1 MTSLQSATRVVDLLR
16 VKKESVA
23 VAESLTGG
31 GVGAA
36 FTAVP
41 GASDVFLGGVIAYS
55 PAAKELLL
63 KVKRDVIAQ
72 YGVVSEEV
80 AVAMAN
86 GIREILGSTW
96 GISTTGV
103 AGPGDSDGVAAGT
116 VWIAISGPINQ
127 STQLEV
133 EGEREMVRNAS
144 VSSAISTF
152 ERILGTLKT
161 A

>member
-1 MTSLQSATRVVDLLR
+1 MTTFQSARAVVELLKA
-16 VKKESVA
+16 KKQSVA

-36 FTAVP
+36 LTAVG

-55 PAAKELLL
+55 PAVKESLLRI
-63 KVKRDVIAQ
+63 KKETIATF
-72 YGVVSEEV
+72 GVVSEEV
-80 AVAMAN
+80 AVAMAD
-86 GIREILGSTW
+86 GIRELLGSTW

-103 AGPGDSDGVAAGT
+103 AGPGDADGVAAGT

-127 STQLEV
+127 TTQLEV
-133 EGEREMVRNAS
+133 EGEREVVRNAS

-152 ERILGTLKT
+152 ERILGTLKQ
-161 A
+161 

>member
-1 MTSLQSATRVVDLLR
+1 MSTFQSATSVIELLR
-16 VKKESVA
+16 AKKQSVA

-36 FTAVP
+36 LTSVP

-55 PAAKELLL
+55 PAVKESLLA
-63 KVKRDVIAQ
+63 VERETIADF
-72 YGVVSEEV
+72 GVVSEEV
-80 AVAMAN
+80 AVAMAD
-86 GIREILGSTW
+86 GVRELLGSTW

-103 AGPGDSDGVAAGT
+103 AGPGDAEGVAAGT

-133 EGEREMVRNAS
+133 EGEREVVRNAS

-152 ERILGTLKT
+152 ERILVSLK

>member
-1 MTSLQSATRVVDLLR
+1 MTTFQSARAVIELLKA
-16 VKKESVA
+16 KKQSVA

-31 GVGAA
+31 GVGA
-36 FTAVP
+36 TLTSVP

-55 PAAKELLL
+55 PALKESLL
-63 KVKRDVIAQ
+63 KVKKETIAAF
-72 YGVVSEEV
+72 GVVSEEV
-80 AVAMAN
+80 AVAMAD
-86 GIREILGSTW
+86 GVRELLGSTW

-133 EGEREMVRNAS
+133 EGEREVVRNAS

-152 ERILGTLKT
+152 ERILGTLKQ
-161 A
+161 

>member
-1 MTSLQSATRVVDLLR
+1 MTTFQSARAVVELLKA
-16 VKKESVA
+16 KKQSVA

-36 FTAVP
+36 LTAVG

-55 PAAKELLL
+55 PAVKESLLRVE
-63 KVKRDVIAQ
+63 KETIATF
-72 YGVVSEEV
+72 GVVSEEV
-80 AVAMAN
+80 AVAMAD
-86 GIREILGSTW
+86 GIRELLGSTW

-103 AGPGDSDGVAAGT
+103 AGPGDAGGVAAGK

-127 STQLEV
+127 TTQLEV
-133 EGEREMVRNAS
+133 EGEREVVRNAS

-152 ERILGTLKT
+152 ERILGTLKQ
-161 A
+161 

>member
-1 MTSLQSATRVVDLLR
+1 MTTFQSATTVVELLR
-16 VKKESVA
+16 RKNQSVA

-36 FTAVP
+36 LTAVP
-41 GASDVFLGGVIAYS
+41 GASDVFPGGVIAYS
-55 PAAKELLL
+55 PAVKESLL
-63 KVKRDVIAQ
+63 KVSKEAIAAF
-72 YGVVSEEV
+72 GVVSEEV
-80 AVAMAN
+80 AVAMAD
-86 GIREILGSTW
+86 GIRKLLGSTW

-103 AGPGDSDGVAAGT
+103 AGPGDAKGVAAGT

-127 STQLEV
+127 STQLKV
-133 EGEREMVRNAS
+133 EGEREVVRNAS

-152 ERILGTLKT
+152 ERILASLK

>member
-1 MTSLQSATRVVDLLR
+1 MTTFQSARTVVELLKA
-16 VKKESVA
+16 KKQSVA

-36 FTAVP
+36 LTAVG

-55 PAAKELLL
+55 PAVKESLL
-63 KVKRDVIAQ
+63 KVEKEAIAAF
-72 YGVVSEEV
+72 GVVSEEV
-80 AVAMAN
+80 AVAMAV
-86 GIREILGSTW
+86 GIRELLGSTW

-103 AGPGDSDGVAAGT
+103 AGPGDADGVAAGT

-127 STQLEV
+127 TTQLEV
-133 EGEREMVRNAS
+133 EGEREVVRNAS

-152 ERILGTLKT
+152 ERILGTLKQ
-161 A
+161 

>member
-1 MTSLQSATRVVDLLR
+1 MATFQSARSVVELLKA
-16 VKKESVA
+16 KKQSVA

-36 FTAVP
+36 LTAVD

-55 PAAKELLL
+55 PAVKESLL
-63 KVKRDVIAQ
+63 KVGKETIATF
-72 YGVVSEEV
+72 GVVSEEV
-80 AVAMAN
+80 AVAMAD
-86 GIREILGSTW
+86 GIRELLGSTW

-103 AGPGDSDGVAAGT
+103 AGPGDADGVAAGT

-127 STQLEV
+127 TTQLEV
-133 EGEREMVRNAS
+133 EGEREVVRNAS

-152 ERILGTLKT
+152 ERILGTLKQ
-161 A
+161 

>member
-1 MTSLQSATRVVDLLR
+1 MSTFQSATKVLELL
-16 VKKESVA
+16 KAKQQSVA

-36 FTAVP
+36 LTSVP
-41 GASDVFLGGVIAYS
+41 GASDVFLGGVIAYI
-55 PAAKELLL
+55 PAVKESLL
-63 KVKRDVIAQ
+63 KVKKETIAEF
-72 YGVVSEEV
+72 GVVSEEV
-80 AVAMAN
+80 AVAMAD
-86 GIREILGSTW
+86 GVRELLGSTW

-103 AGPGDSDGVAAGT
+103 AGPGDADGMAAGT

-133 EGEREMVRNAS
+133 EGEREIVRNAS
-144 VSSAISTF
+144 VSSAISAF
-152 ERILGTLKT
+152 ERILVSLK

>member
-1 MTSLQSATRVVDLLR
+1 MSTFQSATSVIELLKA
-16 VKKESVA
+16 KKQSVA

-36 FTAVP
+36 LTSVP

-55 PAAKELLL
+55 PAVKESLLT
-63 KVKRDVIAQ
+63 VERETIADF
-72 YGVVSEEV
+72 GVVSEEV
-80 AVAMAN
+80 AVAMAD
-86 GIREILGSTW
+86 GVRELLGSTW

-103 AGPGDSDGVAAGT
+103 AGPGDADGVAAGT

-133 EGEREMVRNAS
+133 EGEREVVRNAS

-152 ERILGTLKT
+152 ERILVSLK